1 MSDKRTYEMNLADLL
16 NSSGVAASI
25 ASGVPAEASEITVR
39 TIEYD
44 SRRVEPGSLF
54 VAVTGYV
61 ADGHDFV
68 TGAAERGAA
77 AALVERETGTP
88 GILEIVVP
96 DTRVA
101 MGPVAHEL
109 YGRPSDRLVV
119 HGLTGTNGKTT
130 TSHIIDAIL
139 VEAGQRTGLIGTLGY
154 RIADRFIPAART
166 SPEAVDLA
174 AALAEMVEAGVDA
187 VTMEVSSHALALGR
201 ALGTRF
207 DTATFT
213 NLSRDHLDF
222 HGSIEEYG
230 AAKRRLFELAEKDA
244 NKPGSTA
251 IINSDDPFGRDLAE
265 AFGGSESLRVL
276 TYGMSEGDVHASD
289 VKASA
294 TGTEARFHTPNGD
307 FDVSMRLIAGFN
319 VLNALAAT
327 AVAVSREIPLAIIR
341 AGIAGVERVAGR
353 LEVVPG
359 GDGYSVV
366 VDYAHTPDALEKVL
380 RAVRG
385 LDPRH
390 VVTVFGCGGD
400 RDRGKRPLMGEI
412 AARLSD
418 RVVVTSDNPRTE
430 DPRAI
435 IDEILEGIG
444 DIGRSQVDV
453 VEDRRSAIRAAVE
466 MAGVGDVVLI
476 AGKGHEDY
484 QIIGAER
491 IHFDDREEATAA
503 MADNDGAVGHG
514 SSPGRG
520 IQRV

>member
-1 MSDKRTYEMNLADLL
+1 MNAAVTYKRDLAGLL
-16 NSSGVAASI
+16 E
-25 ASGVPAEASEITVR
+25 ASGIAATVGSGLPPEATDVVVR
-39 TIEYD
+39 SVEYD
-44 SRRVEPGSLF
+44 SRRVEPGGLF
-54 VAVTGYV
+54 VAVSGYV
-61 ADGHDFV
+61 SDGHDFI
-68 TGAAERGAA
+68 AAARERGAV
-77 AALVERETGTP
+77 AALVEHETNTP
-88 GILEIVVP
+88 GLVEVVVP
-96 DTRVA
+96 DTRTA

-139 VEAGQRTGLIGTLGY
+139 VRAGQTTGLIGTLGH
-154 RIADRFIPAART
+154 RIAGTFVPAART
-166 SPEAVDLA
+166 SPEAIDLA
-174 AALAEMVEAGVDA
+174 RTLAAMVEAGVEA

-222 HGSIEEYG
+222 HGSLEEYG
-230 AAKRRLFELAEKDA
+230 AAKRRLFELAETDA

-251 IINSDDPFGRDLAE
+251 VINTDDAFGRDLAH
-265 AFGGSESLRVL
+265 AFGGSATLGLL
-276 TYGMSEGDVHASD
+276 TYGMTCGDVHASN
-289 VKASA
+289 VRTSAS
-294 TGTEARFHTPNGD
+294 GTEARFHTPSGD
-307 FDVSMRLIAGFN
+307 FNISMRLIAGFN
-319 VLNALAAT
+319 VMNALAAT
-327 AVAVSREIPLAIIR
+327 AVAVSRGIPLSTIE

-359 GDGYSVV
+359 SAGFSVI

-390 VVTVFGCGGD
+390 IVTVFGCGGD

-430 DPRAI
+430 DPKAI
-435 IDEILEGIG
+435 IEHILQGIG
-444 DIGRSQVDV
+444 DIGRSQIDV
-453 VEDRRSAIRAAVE
+453 IENRRDAIRTAVA
-466 MAGVGDVVLI
+466 MAGAGDVVVI

-484 QIIGAER
+484 QIIGADR
-491 IHFDDREEATAA
+491 VHFDDREEAMAA
-503 MADNDGAVGHG
+503 MTENVGTAGATQHET
-514 SSPGRG
+514 RG
-520 IQRV
+520 M

>member
-1 MSDKRTYEMNLADLL
+1 MNDKRTYEMNLAALL
-16 NSSGVAASI
+16 TSSGVAASV
-25 ASGVPAEASEITVR
+25 ASGLPAEAAEISVR
-39 TIEYD
+39 SIQYD

-61 ADGHDFV
+61 ADGHQFV
-68 TGAAERGAA
+68 AGAAERGAV
-77 AALVERETGTP
+77 AALVERKTGAP
-88 GILEIVVP
+88 GVLEIVVP

-130 TSHIIDAIL
+130 TSHIIDAVL

-154 RIADRFIPAART
+154 RIADRFVPAART

-174 AALAEMVEAGVDA
+174 AALAEMVDAGVDA

-222 HGSIEEYG
+222 HGSLEEYG
-230 AAKRRLFELAEKDA
+230 AAKRRLFELAEAEA

-251 IINSDDPFGRDLAE
+251 IINTDDPFGRALAD
-265 AFGGSESLRVL
+265 AFGNSASLRVL
-276 TYGMSEGDVHASD
+276 TYGMAGGDVHASD
-289 VKASA
+289 VRASA
-294 TGTEARFHTPNGD
+294 SGTEARFHTPNGD
-307 FDVSMRLIAGFN
+307 FDISMRLIAGFN

-327 AVAVSREIPLAIIR
+327 AVAVSREIPLSTIQ

-359 GDGYSVV
+359 NAGYSVV

-380 RAVRG
+380 RAVRE

-390 VVTVFGCGGD
+390 IVTVFGCGGD

-430 DPRAI
+430 SPRVI

-453 VEDRRSAIRAAVE
+453 VEDRRSAIRTAVS
-466 MAGVGDVVLI
+466 MAGVGDVVVI

-484 QIIGAER
+484 QIIGTDR
-491 IHFDDREEATAA
+491 VHFDDREEAMAA
-503 MADNDGAVGHG
+503 MAQSGGAASSGG
-514 SSPGRG
+514 SSDCGT
-520 IQRV
+520 QRV